1 MDKLQRFQ
9 LSDIVIDKLCKQ
21 YNHSKQTQKKI
32 SQCFCDFSQS
42 ILSLCANETYVS
54 YLRLFFDNYDIQ
66 YFVHLS
72 VNKDYVAQ
80 VSQKDIEL
88 NQSYITSIDDVNK
101 SVVLVNSYGSE
112 QASTK
117 IDVILYDNA
126 MMLMSHEHDDT
137 CQGVAYG
144 LNHMNETYIGL
155 ISYKDFIKTLFSEED
170 ALTLVNAMNK
180 LINEYKGK
188 SLKDLAH

>member
-1 MDKLQRFQ
+1 MEKLERFQ

-21 YNHSKQTQKKI
+21 HNYSKQTLKKL
-32 SQCFCDFSQS
+32 SQCFSEFSQS

-72 VNKDYVAQ
+72 VNKDHVAQ
-80 VSQKDIEL
+80 VNQKDIEL
-88 NQSYITSIDDVNK
+88 DRSYITSVDGANK
-101 SVVLVNSYGSE
+101 SVVFVNSYGNE
-112 QASTK
+112 QALTK

-126 MMLMSHEHDDT
+126 IMLMSHEHDEVS
-137 CQGVAYG
+137 QGVVYG
-144 LNHMNETYIGL
+144 LSHMNETYIGL
-155 ISYKDFIKTLFSEED
+155 ISYSNMIKSLFTEED
-170 ALTLVNAMNK
+170 ALTLINAINK
-180 LINEYKGK
+180 LISEYKGK